1 MIIVRLLLVKFVVTT
16 GMFTGSGVNAAYLE
30 GCDDPKYHQYIE
42 QRFEYFESRNRRLLN
57 DTQRDYQMSVSLN
70 NNAYQVLTHLSRHI
84 KYSAQF
90 EPIETAQEKIGLAF
104 EHAAQMSIEQ
114 KIAGEVYDGFS
125 VENHNV
131 EIARAWIAYRQ
142 GDIKRAIEKLS
153 SAIEGVDSALLG
165 AFGPDFDFA
174 RQLYRDG
181 HTASV
186 VEYIKQTEY
195 FWTGERPDALRAAWL
210 NMIEAGC
217 KIQFDSIDVITAEQ
231 LGLGTVDV
239 QHVLGLD

>member
-1 MIIVRLLLVKFVVTT
+1 MRLLLVVTAAIT
-16 GMFTGSGVNAAYLE
+16 GMSVGTDVNAAYLE

-42 QRFEYFESRNRRLLN
+42 KRFEYFESRNRRLLD
-57 DTQRDYQMSVSLN
+57 DTQRDYQMSISLN
-70 NNAYQVLTHLSRHI
+70 NNAYQILTHLSRHI

-90 EPIETAQEKIGLAF
+90 EPIESVQKKIDLAF

-125 VENHNV
+125 GENHNV

-142 GDIKRAIEKLS
+142 GDFKRAIEKLN
-153 SAIEGVDSALLG
+153 SAIQGVESALLG

-181 HTASV
+181 HTVPV
-186 VEYIKQTEY
+186 VEYIKQTES
-195 FWTGERPDALRAAWL
+195 FWTGKRPDALRAAWL
-210 NMIEAGC
+210 NMVEAGC

-231 LGLGTVDV
+231 LGLGTADV
-239 QHVLGLD
+239 QQALGLD